1 MQPSADDNDN
11 LNLRDVLRLHA
22 LTAPSRLVGHLVAVL
37 QELISVARYVTVVHE
52 DAFASVVRY
61 DETVAYLGAV
71 LIDSSLGH
79 TKALLSFYLRARCP
93 FVVGK

>member
-1 MQPSADDNDN
+1 
-11 LNLRDVLRLHA
+11 
-22 LTAPSRLVGHLVAVL
+22 
-37 QELISVARYVTVVHE
+37 VVHE